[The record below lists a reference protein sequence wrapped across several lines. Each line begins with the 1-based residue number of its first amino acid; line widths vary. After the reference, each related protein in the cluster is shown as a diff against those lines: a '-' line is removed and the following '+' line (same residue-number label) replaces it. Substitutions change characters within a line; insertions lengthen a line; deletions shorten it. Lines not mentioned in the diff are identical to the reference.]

1 MRLVLPL
8 ALLVL
13 AACEN
18 KTITVDEKDTG
29 SGNDPVDSGDTGD
42 TGTVAD
48 GAISVSPATIDL
60 GVIFV
65 GDSASA
71 QVTVTNV
78 GAGEVAVTL
87 QVVGGWAT
95 SYTLDAYTAAPAP
108 GAASTHTL
116 TLTPTSW
123 GDHAVSVL
131 IDDGKSGGH
140 VEIPVAASV
149 QVDADGDGFGSSD
162 TGGDDCNDDD
172 ATINPSA
179 DDLWYD
185 GIDSNCDGANDY
197 DQDQDGYD
205 QINDCDDTDATV
217 NPGATDTWYDG
228 IDSNCDGANDYDQD
242 QDGYDTTTDCN
253 DTDATINPGAT
264 ETWYDDVDQNC
275 DGANDNDQDG
285 DGYELGSDCDDT
297 DDTVYPGAT
306 DEWYDGVDQNCDGAN
321 DNDQDGDG
329 VEYPTDCNDT
339 DATVT
344 GPTTETLNGN
354 DDDCDGAI
362 DDVSVSDAASGVLY
376 GTAASMGLG
385 NYGRIA
391 MGSDVTGDGA
401 TDLLIGAP
409 VSSYGNLWV
418 IDGAVAAAANGA
430 VSDYDTAYITGESA
444 GSGYYYYA
452 GWVNG
457 PMADVDGDGTD
468 DLVFGGDYTYYSYY
482 SYARSYLFYGG
493 SSITGSIGASSFDV
507 RFATDGSS
515 GYSSDMPRMSA
526 LGDIDGDGQADV
538 VVGSY
543 YDSYGYDSYC
553 GSVAFFSGDS
563 FSGTELDLG
572 DATDRVYAMDDYDY
586 LGRSLVLADIDGDG
600 YVDAIAGASG
610 YDGDEDDGGGIF
622 VFAGNASMA
631 FDTDADDAAGLE
643 IQGDDNDL
651 NLGED
656 SLAHPGDVDASG
668 TLDLGL
674 TSENDGDAWVFID
687 PGMSGVVS
695 LGDADHNFSG
705 TAGDLGSMMVM
716 DSDLDG
722 DGADEVVL
730 GGDGDDTA
738 GSNYGVAWV
747 FSESSG
753 WSRSMSDSDAVATI
767 YGPSAESYFGSGGA
781 GGADL
786 DGDGREDI
794 AIGATSDDTAA
805 SEAGSVW
812 IIPGW

>member
-1 MRLVLPL
+1 MLF
-8 ALLVL
+8 
-13 AACEN
+13 ACEN
-18 KTITVDEKDTG
+18 KTIVVDEKDTG
-29 SGNDPVDSGDTGD
+29 ATGNDPGDTGD
-42 TGTVAD
+42 TGAVAD
-48 GAISVSPATIDL
+48 GAISVSPATLDL
-60 GVIFV
+60 GLVFV

-78 GAGEVAVTL
+78 GAGEVSVSL

-108 GAASTHTL
+108 GASSTHTL
-116 TLTPTSW
+116 TLTPTTW

-131 IDDGKSGGH
+131 VDEANSGGH

-149 QVDADGDGFGSSD
+149 QVDADGDGHGSLD
-162 TGGDDCNDDD
+162 TGGEDCDD
-172 ATINPSA
+172 ADPSINPSA
-179 DDLWYD
+179 EDAWYDGIDSDCDGANDYDQDADGYDNTSDCDDTDAAVNPGATETWYD
-185 GIDSNCDGANDY
+185 GIDSNCDGADDY
-197 DQDQDGYD
+197 DQDADGYD
-205 QINDCDDTDATV
+205 NTTDCNDTDATINPAAAETWYDGVDSNCDGADDNDQDGDGYAVDSDCDDTDATV
-217 NPGATDTWYDG
+217 NPGAADEWYDG
-228 IDSNCDGANDYDQD
+228 VDS
-242 QDGYDTTTDCN
+242 
-253 DTDATINPGAT
+253 
-264 ETWYDDVDQNC
+264 NC

-285 DGYELGSDCDDT
+285 DGYAVDSDCD
-297 DDTVYPGAT
+297 
-306 DEWYDGVDQNCDGAN
+306 
-321 DNDQDGDG
+321 
-329 VEYPTDCNDT
+329 DT

-362 DDVSVSDAASGVLY
+362 DNVSVSDAASGVLY

-418 IDGAVAAAANGA
+418 IDGAVAAAANGP

-444 GSGYYYYA
+444 GSGYYYYP
-452 GWVNG
+452 GWLNG
-457 PMADVDGDGTD
+457 PMADVDGDGTG
-468 DLVFGGDYTYYSYY
+468 DLVFGADFTYYSYY

-493 SSITGSIGASSFDV
+493 SGLSGNIAASSFDV

-515 GYSSDMPRMSA
+515 YSSDMPRMSA
-526 LGDIDGDGQADV
+526 LGDVDGDGQADV

-553 GSVAFFSGDS
+553 GSVSFFSGDA
-563 FSGTELDLG
+563 FSGAELDLA

-586 LGRSLVLADIDGDG
+586 LGRNLVLADLDGDG
-600 YVDAIAGASG
+600 YVDAIVGASG
-610 YDGDEDDGGGIF
+610 YDGDADDGGGIF

-631 FDTDADDAAGLE
+631 WDTEADDAAGLE
-643 IQGDDNDL
+643 IQGDDDDL

-656 SLAHPGDVDASG
+656 ALAHPGDVDGSG

-674 TSENDGDAWVFID
+674 NNENEGAAWVFID
-687 PGMSGVVS
+687 PGMGGVAS
-695 LGDADHNFSG
+695 LGDADHALTG
-705 TAGDLGSMMVM
+705 TAGDLGSMLVM

-722 DGADEVVL
+722 DGADELVL
-730 GGDGDDTA
+730 GGDGDDSA

-747 FSESSG
+747 YSESAG
-753 WSRSMSDSDAVATI
+753 WARAMDDSYAVATI
-767 YGPSAESYFGSGGA
+767 YGPSSESYFGSGGA

>member
-172 ATINPSA
+172 ATINP
-179 DDLWYD
+179 
-185 GIDSNCDGANDY
+185 
-197 DQDQDGYD
+197 
-205 QINDCDDTDATV
+205 
-217 NPGATDTWYDG
+217 
-228 IDSNCDGANDYDQD
+228 
-242 QDGYDTTTDCN
+242 
-253 DTDATINPGAT
+253 GAT
-264 ETWYDDVDQNC
+264 ETWYDD
-275 DGANDNDQDG
+275 
-285 DGYELGSDCDDT
+285 
-297 DDTVYPGAT
+297 
-306 DEWYDGVDQNCDGAN
+306 VDQNCDGAN